1 MKILITYYS
10 LSGNTEKVANYIK
23 NGLENYE
30 VDLIKIDD
38 VDPLLIKNYDLV
50 LLGSGVY
57 AGSVHKSVK
66 KLIKS
71 IEVFPPK
78 FALFDTH
85 SSEDPAHHK
94 DAFKKIKKT
103 ILKNNCEIIG
113 EFDCLGENKGI
124 SEEQQLEHIKNLPD
138 DKQIEA
144 KKQLERI
151 KGRPNQED
159 LKKAMDFVK
168 TLI

>member
-1 MKILITYYS
+1 MKILIIYYS
-10 LSGNTEKVANYIK
+10 LSGNTEKVATYMK
-23 NGLENYE
+23 NALKNLE

-38 VDPLLIKNYDLV
+38 VDPSLIKDYDLV

-66 KLIKS
+66 KLIKN
-71 IEVFPPK
+71 IDVFPPK

-85 SSEDPAHHK
+85 SSEDPAHHE

-103 ILKNNCEIIG
+103 ILENNCEIIG

-124 SEEQQLEHIKNLPD
+124 SEQQQLEQIKNLPKN
-138 DKQIEA
+138 KQLEA
-144 KKQLERI
+144 KKQLERL
-151 KGRPNQED
+151 KGHPTEED
-159 LKKAMDFVK
+159 LKKAMDFVRS
-168 TLI
+168 LI

>member
-10 LSGNTEKVANYIK
+10 LSGNTEKIATHMK
-23 NGLENYE
+23 NALENYE
-30 VDLIKIDD
+30 VELIKIENLDSS
-38 VDPLLIKNYDLV
+38 LIKDYDLV

-66 KLIKS
+66 KLIKN

-85 SSEDPAHHK
+85 SSEDAAHHK

-103 ILKNNCEIIG
+103 ILGNNCEIVG

-124 SEEQQLEHIKNLPD
+124 SEQKQLEQIKNLPE
-138 DKQIEA
+138 DKQKEA
-144 KKQLERI
+144 KKQLKRI
-151 KGRPNQED
+151 KGHPNEED
-159 LKKAMDFVK
+159 LKKAMEFVRS
-168 TLI
+168 LI